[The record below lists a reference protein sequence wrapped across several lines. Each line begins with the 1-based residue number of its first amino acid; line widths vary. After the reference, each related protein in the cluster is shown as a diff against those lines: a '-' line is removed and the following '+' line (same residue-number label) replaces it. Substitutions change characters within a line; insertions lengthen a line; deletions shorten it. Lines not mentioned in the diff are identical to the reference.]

1 MLLDDSKSSLN
12 EIKASHTKNETAY
25 CNGHINNLPTLDQ
38 YLVESAEVK
47 LSSRI
52 SQTSDIYVSSS
63 PIRPDSPWL
72 PEVIYYTHIN
82 THAIIAIAAV
92 FLRIIKE

>member
-1 MLLDDSKSSLN
+1 MRLANLFWKLKVRKTQKVIDMLLDDAKSSLN

-25 CNGHINNLPTLDQ
+25 CDGHINNLPRLDH

-52 SQTSDIYVSSS
+52 SQVSDIYVSSS
-63 PIRPDSPWL
+63 PIRQDSS
-72 PEVIYYTHIN
+72 
-82 THAIIAIAAV
+82 
-92 FLRIIKE
+92 